1 MVLDVIPPWGGEPAF
16 TLLASPDHT
25 HGAKQTKQS
34 LAPATSPLAR
44 VRASLLAWLVALCA
58 DKQRAS
64 LVSICACHPCAW
76 AMPEN
81 LWTREGGGLRGLGA

>member
-44 VRASLLAWLVALCA
+44 VRASLAGSHGSLPYVQISGGPASSRFVRVILA
-58 DKQRAS
+58 
-64 LVSICACHPCAW
+64 HGPC
-76 AMPEN
+76 
-81 LWTREGGGLRGLGA
+81 LRTCGQGRGDLGA